1 MEEFQI
7 KPKVYFG
14 RDALACLA
22 GMEAGRVLVITDPY
36 MVESG
41 MVNRVTGQLAGKE
54 YRIFSQV
61 VPDPPLD
68 LVIQGVQEV
77 MDFLP
82 DLIVAM
88 GGGSAIDEA
97 KAIRHFAGKME
108 KQMPMRLVAVP
119 TTSGT
124 GSEVT
129 SFAVITDPGKGIKY
143 PLVDEELLPDAAILD
158 ASLVATVP
166 PAIVADTG
174 MDVLTHAMEAYVST
188 DATPFTDA
196 LAEGAADLV
205 FRYLIRS
212 FRDARDEEAREQ
224 MHYASCMAGMAFNQ
238 ASLGVNHAIA
248 HNIGGKFR
256 LAHGRTNAILL
267 PHVVEFN
274 AQAEDYHQKEYTRAA
289 QKYAALA
296 ARIGAGGVHVRAGV
310 KNLIA
315 RIRRMQ
321 SQMEMPIS
329 LRQAGLSP
337 ESLQQK
343 EEEIAKGA
351 LADGCL
357 KTNPRSVTKED
368 VLTLLKKA
376 T

>member
-7 KPKVYFG
+7 KPRVYFG
-14 RDALACLA
+14 RDALTCLV
-22 GMEAGRVLVITDPY
+22 GMEAQKVLVITDPF

-41 MVNRVTGQLAGKE
+41 MVHRVTEQLAGKE
-54 YRIFSQV
+54 HRIFSQV
-61 VPDPPLD
+61 VPDPPLE
-68 LVIQGVQEV
+68 LVIRGVQEV
-77 MDFLP
+77 LDFLP

-97 KAIRHFAGKME
+97 KAIRHFAGKMG
-108 KQMPMRLVAVP
+108 QAPPMRLVAVP

-129 SFAVITDPGKGIKY
+129 SFAVITDPGKGVKY
-143 PLVDEELLPDAAILD
+143 PLVDEKLLPDVAILD

-174 MDVLTHAMEAYVST
+174 MDVLTHALEAYVST
-188 DATPFTDA
+188 KSTPFTDA
-196 LAEGAADLV
+196 LAERAACMV
-205 FRYLIRS
+205 FRYLVRS
-212 FRDARDEEAREQ
+212 FKNAEDLEAREQ

-267 PHVVEFN
+267 PYVVEYN
-274 AQAEDYHQKEYTRAA
+274 ARTEDYRQKEYTKAA
-289 QKYAALA
+289 RKYADLA
-296 ARIGAGGVHVRAGV
+296 SMIGAGGVHVRAGV
-310 KNLIA
+310 KNLIG

-321 SQMEMPIS
+321 SQMEMPVS
-329 LRQAGLSP
+329 LHQAGLSP
-337 ESLQQK
+337 ESLHEK
-343 EEEIAKGA
+343 EKEIASGA
-351 LADGCL
+351 LADGCIQ
-357 KTNPRSVTKED
+357 TNPREATIED
-368 VLTLLKKA
+368 VLGILKKA
-376 T
+376 I

>member
-1 MEEFQI
+1 MEEFRI

-14 RDALACLA
+14 RDAMNGLA
-22 GMEAGRVLVITDPY
+22 GMEAGRVLVITDPF
-36 MVESG
+36 MAESG
-41 MVNRVTGQLAGKE
+41 MVNRVTEQLAGKE

-61 VPDPPLD
+61 VPDPPLE
-68 LVIQGVQEV
+68 LVVQGVQEV

-82 DLIVAM
+82 DMIVAM

-97 KAIRHFAGKME
+97 KAIRHFAEKME
-108 KQMPMRLVAVP
+108 KRPPMKLVAIP

-129 SFAVITDPGKGIKY
+129 SFAVITDPGKGVKY
-143 PLVDEELLPDAAILD
+143 PLVDEALLPDAAILD

-174 MDVLTHAMEAYVST
+174 MDVLTHALEAYVST
-188 DATPFTDA
+188 KATPFTDA
-196 LAEGAADLV
+196 LAERAACMV
-205 FRYLIRS
+205 FRYLVRS
-212 FRDARDEEAREQ
+212 FADAKDVEAREQ

-267 PHVVEFN
+267 PHVLEFN
-274 AQAEDYHQKEYTRAA
+274 AQTEDYRQKEYTMAA
-289 QKYAALA
+289 QKYANLA
-296 ARIGAGGVHVRAGV
+296 AAIGAGGVHVRAGV
-310 KNLIA
+310 KNLIG

-321 SQMEMPIS
+321 AQMKMPES

-337 ESLQQK
+337 ESLHEK
-343 EEEIAKGA
+343 ETEIAEGA

-357 KTNPRSVTKED
+357 KTNPRKVTKAD
-368 VLTLLKKA
+368 VIELLKRA
-376 T
+376 I